1 MTGNRHFLRS
11 FLLLLAAAAPAF
23 AQLPN
28 ATGAGPDAPPPVASA
43 PEPPADDTDGV
54 PAILPI
60 TALPPTVEISHGG
73 SLGPTSLSHPQLK
86 DVHITYGGELT
97 LDADK
102 ADADLA
108 GKRYDLSGN
117 VRVHETDT
125 TLRAESLTLGGKD
138 QSAEAT
144 EALLLRSYYSIRAPR
159 IAAIPEKIAAYDR
172 GKIVTYD
179 GDKIVAYDGDFTT
192 VPNGGRADYY
202 LHAQTITL
210 DSLTHRGTLRNA
222 TLYLFGRRLLTLR
235 RLTFGFNKGSG
246 SSQRHLALPTVGV
259 SSRYGTFLAFGSDT
273 RIMRLP
279 IRYQVLLPTRQTIQ
293 AVVTSTQTLYEPPRR
308 QPAAVPDTGPQTLLG
323 RIRAAATVLPGP
335 LPEGD
340 PLRFRDFL
348 PDPDPIQLFNAP
360 SHGGLYLAEN
370 LSTHVAASGNLRND
384 LYVSRLPEVTLS
396 GNVPLSPVPS
406 APIAGDPQSFRAY
419 LRHIVLYAEAQE
431 TVGEYREQ
439 LSIAPYSTTARRTQ
453 TQAGLATRPIL
464 IAPNT
469 VLLPSVAVTTNSYS
483 RSQSAYRYD
492 QINVAVNHYFSD
504 VSAVGI
510 QFLASATSG
519 SSPFNFD
526 VLDTTREL
534 DLRFQTGNS
543 RLVAAGRIRYDLV
556 RGGVI
561 DYQAALGPSL
571 RGFTPVLS
579 YNFRTRSLGLG
590 IQVKGLTF

>member
-1 MTGNRHFLRS
+1 MTGNRHLLGS
-11 FLLLLAAAAPAF
+11 FLLLLLSAAPAF

-28 ATGAGPDAPPPVASA
+28 ATGAGPDASPAAPA
-43 PEPPADDTDGV
+43 PEPPADDTTAGA
-54 PAILPI
+54 PTRLPI
-60 TALPPTVEISHGG
+60 TALPPTVEISSGG
-73 SLGPTSLSHPQLK
+73 TSGPVSLSQPQLK

-117 VRVHETDT
+117 VRAHETDT
-125 TLRAESLTLGGKD
+125 TLKAESLTLGGKD

-144 EALLLRSYYSIRAPR
+144 KALLLRSYYSIRAPQ
-159 IAAIPEKIAAYDR
+159 ITATPE
-172 GKIVTYD
+172 
-179 GDKIVAYDGDFTT
+179 KIVAYDGDFTT
-192 VPNGGRADYY
+192 VPDGGRADYY

-293 AVVTSTQTLYEPPRR
+293 AVVTSTQTLYAPPRR
-308 QPAAVPDTGPQTLLG
+308 RAAAVPDTSPQTLLE

-348 PDPDPIQLFNAP
+348 PDPDPIQLFNSP

-406 APIAGDPQSFRAY
+406 APVAGDPQSFRAY
-419 LRHIVLYAEAQE
+419 LRHIVLYALAQE
-431 TVGEYREQ
+431 TVGSYREQ
-439 LSIAPYSTTARRTQ
+439 SVSAGDTRARRASS
-453 TQAGLATRPIL
+453 QAGLSTRPLL

-469 VLLPSVAVTTNSYS
+469 VLLPTITITSSSYS
-483 RSQSAYRYD
+483 GSKSAYRYD

-504 VSAVGI
+504 INAVGI

-534 DLRFQTGNS
+534 DLRFQMGNS